1 VLGRQD
7 LQLGVCLGISCTWRI
22 FSRHL
27 FSLGIRHATPDMM
40 PGMTEREPIGDL
52 DADFSSPDATPTAW
66 AAAREQL
73 DDARTYWIS
82 TVRPDGRPHVTTIA
96 AVWLEGAVHFVTG
109 KTERK
114 GRNLAD
120 NTRVVITTGCNGW
133 DGLDIVV
140 EGEAVLVTEADRLR
154 GVADAF
160 TARYDDFFG
169 FRFADG
175 RFLQPETPDDPLVF
189 EVRATKVFGFAKGK
203 TFSQTRWR
211 FPGRS

>member
-1 VLGRQD
+1 M
-7 LQLGVCLGISCTWRI
+7 
-22 FSRHL
+22 
-27 FSLGIRHATPDMM
+27 A
-40 PGMTEREPIGDL
+40 ERKPITNVDP
-52 DADFSSPDATPTAW
+52 DFSSPEATPTPW
-66 AAAREQL
+66 ATAGEQL

-96 AVWLEGAVHFVTG
+96 AVWLDDAIHFVTG

-114 GRNLAD
+114 ARNLAD

-140 EGEAVLVTEADRLR
+140 EGEAVLVTAAERLR
-154 GVADAF
+154 AVVDAF
-160 TARYDDFFG
+160 TAKYDDFFG

-175 RFLQPETPDDPLVF
+175 RFLQPETADEPLVF
-189 EVRATKVFGFAKGK
+189 EVRATKAFGFAKGD

-211 FPGRS
+211 FPAPS